1 MVETLTDHM
10 NTSITSAIRSSEDEA
25 LSAHL
30 KPLYDEWETKSAD
43 CRTEDELLSFISGR
57 LHGQIGR
64 SAVAAIAKSLRLIIR
79 SVQVRKI
86 CM

>member
-43 CRTEDELLSFISGR
+43 YRTKEEDCTAKLAKAQLLLLPRVYALLSDQCRYGHSP
-57 LHGQIGR
+57 
-64 SAVAAIAKSLRLIIR
+64 
-79 SVQVRKI
+79 I

>member
-10 NTSITSAIRSSEDEA
+10 NTSITSAIRSSEA

-43 CRTEDELLSFISGR
+43 YRTKEELLPFISGR
-57 LHGQIGR
+57 LHGQICQ

-79 SVQVRKI
+79 SVQVRTI